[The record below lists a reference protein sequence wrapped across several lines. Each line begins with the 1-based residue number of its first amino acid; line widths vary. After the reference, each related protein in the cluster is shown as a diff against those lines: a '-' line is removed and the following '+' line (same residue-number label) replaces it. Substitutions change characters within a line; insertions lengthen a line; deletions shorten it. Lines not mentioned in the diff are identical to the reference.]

1 MRRDLKVAKVYNDPN
16 FKVSLRN
23 KHERS
28 ECLGACYTYSK
39 DNLIPRVF
47 HLPTPPGAREEK
59 GQSLL
64 SLEPLHSL
72 SKPP

>member
-28 ECLGACYTYSK
+28 ECLGCMLHVQQGQSHSQGLSSPY
-39 DNLIPRVF
+39 
-47 HLPTPPGAREEK
+47 PTREEK

>member
-1 MRRDLKVAKVYNDPN
+1 MIETSRFLLEINMKEVNARGV
-16 FKVSLRN
+16 
-23 KHERS
+23 
-28 ECLGACYTYSK
+28 CYTYSK

-47 HLPTPPGAREEK
+47 HLPTPTGAREEK